1 MWKTCARDVEGLF
14 TVCRPKYFFC
24 APPCKLTRSPGSG
37 AGSSRV
43 SLAVRQRINRITSEP
58 FAPHAAPVNI
68 IRFHETINGRPYVI
82 ETLSVGDRWRAQLA
96 RIPGGTTALMPFY
109 GSTPDEAA
117 HHLTEWLT
125 RAAARVVQSRKT

>member
-1 MWKTCARDVEGLF
+1 M
-14 TVCRPKYFFC
+14 
-24 APPCKLTRSPGSG
+24 
-37 AGSSRV
+37 
-43 SLAVRQRINRITSEP
+43 
-58 FAPHAAPVNI
+58 NI

-117 HHLTEWLT
+117 QHLTEWLT
-125 RAAARVVQSRKT
+125 RAAVRAGQTRKT